1 MGGERQQP
9 CERDPLGRK
18 QRTVYQIRVE
28 GHLDLHWSRQFGGSA
43 LDHEGDGTTTLTITV
58 ADQPAL
64 HGLLIKIRD
73 LGLELVSVL
82 RLGREAELSETG
94 PSKPESDS
102 KQ

>member
-1 MGGERQQP
+1 MGGERP
-9 CERDPLGRK
+9 HPGHK
-18 QRTVYQIRVE
+18 QRTVYKIKVE

-82 RLGREAELSETG
+82 RLGREAGSSETG
-94 PSKPESDS
+94 PSKPEPEG